1 MRASAKQLL
10 RPIAATA
17 IAVLIGATAM
27 RAQDKATLTIDL
39 QKPKGKVSP
48 TLYGLMTEE
57 INFSYEGGLYA
68 QLIRTPEFVPGWDQP
83 SHWFAMPR
91 GNAKL
96 AFRLDKSEYRIPA
109 RRISL
114 RVDVKQAD
122 GDNIAG
128 LGNEGY
134 WGIPVRPS
142 TTYRATIYAKGSGVG
157 PMTASLVSNDSGR
170 TLASATSEPISGDW
184 RKYELRLTTGPD
196 ARISS
201 ANRFVLSFEHPGTVW
216 LDYVS
221 LIPPTYHDRPNGT
234 RIDLMEKMAA
244 MKPAFLRFPGGNY
257 VEGNRIAE
265 RFDWKKTI
273 GPPTDRPGHLSPW
286 GYSSSDDFGLLEFL
300 EWCEDLHMQPVLAV
314 YAGYSL
320 KGEHVE
326 PGPALQPYVDD
337 ALDEIEYITGDAS
350 TKWGAERAKDGH
362 PKPFTLHYVEIGNED
377 QFDKSGT
384 YDGRFTQFFK
394 AIKAKYPDL
403 EVIATTKVQETKPDL
418 LDEHYYRNAEEMFT
432 NAGQYDK
439 ADRNGPKIFVG
450 EWATRE
456 GTPTPDMNAALGD
469 AAWMTG
475 LERNSDLIIMSC
487 YAPLFVN
494 VNPGGMQW
502 SSDLIGYNTLTSYG
516 SPSYYAQVLFSN
528 HLGDEI
534 LNGELQTDNPR
545 VFYSA
550 TRDSKSGKLYLKLVN
565 GSTTPVA
572 MTIKLGNG
580 SEAAKPATV
589 WTLKGASR
597 AQTNSIDK
605 PDTIVPVK
613 SHIDRFASGR
623 PERLAPLS
631 ITVIEAD

>member
-1 MRASAKQLL
+1 MRASSKHRL
-10 RPIAATA
+10 RPTAA
-17 IAVLIGATAM
+17 IAVTLLIGVTVI
-27 RAQDKATLTIDL
+27 RAQDEASLTIDL
-39 QKPKGKVSP
+39 QSPKGKVSP

-68 QLIRTPEFVPGWDQP
+68 QLIRTPQFVPGWSEP
-83 SHWFAMPR
+83 AHWFAMPR

-96 AFRLDKSEYRIPA
+96 TFQLDNSVFRIPA
-109 RRISL
+109 RKISL
-114 RVDVKQAD
+114 KINVKQAD
-122 GDNIAG
+122 ADNVAA

-134 WGIPVRPS
+134 WGVPVRPS
-142 TTYRATIYAKGSGVG
+142 ATYRATIYAKGTGVG
-157 PMTASLVSNDSGR
+157 AMTASIVNNDSGR
-170 TLASATSEPISGDW
+170 TLASTTSEPIAGDW
-184 RKYELRLTTGPD
+184 QKYDLRLTTGPEV
-196 ARISS
+196 AVSS
-201 ANRFVLSFEHPGTVW
+201 ANRFVLSFEHAGTVW

-221 LIPPTYHDRPNGT
+221 LMPPTYHNRPNGT

-257 VEGNRIAE
+257 VEGNRISE
-265 RFDWKKTI
+265 RFDWKKTV
-273 GPPTDRPGHLSPW
+273 GPPADRPGHLSPW
-286 GYSSSDDFGLLEFL
+286 GYPSSDGFGLLEFL
-300 EWCEDLHMQPVLAV
+300 EWCEDLNMQPVLAV

-320 KGEHVE
+320 KDEHVE

-337 ALDEIEYITGDAS
+337 ALDEIEYLTGDAS

-362 PKPFTLHYVEIGNED
+362 PKPFSLRYVEIGNED
-377 QFDKSGT
+377 QFDKSGS
-384 YDGRFTQFFK
+384 YDGRFAQFFK

-403 EVIATTKVQETKPDL
+403 EVIATTKVKGTKPDV
-418 LDEHYYRNAEEMFT
+418 LDEHFYRNAEEMFA

-475 LERNSDLIIMSC
+475 LERNSDLIVMSC

-502 SSDLIGYNTLTSYG
+502 SSDLIGYDALTSYG

-528 HLGDEI
+528 HVGDEI

-565 GSTTPVA
+565 GSTVPVA
-572 MTIKLGNG
+572 ITIKPAAG
-580 SEAAKPATV
+580 SEIAKSAIV
-589 WTLKGASR
+589 WTLTGASR

-605 PDTIVPVK
+605 PTTIVPVQTRV
-613 SHIDRFASGR
+613 DNFASGQ
-623 PERLAPLS
+623 PQRLAPLS
-631 ITVIEAD
+631 ISVIETD